1 MNVNATNKLSLLNI
15 QWIAIEF
22 SIEIMILVQKY
33 YIFGFFSFENDY
45 FRTVLNFTEYS
56 VIPTEFSNLGSE

>member
-1 MNVNATNKLSLLNI
+1 
-15 QWIAIEF
+15 
-22 SIEIMILVQKY
+22 MILVQKY